1 MKLHRFSWICMCIG
15 GSSGITNTIES
26 VNKGEWNLKYA
37 DYKINT
43 YKTEWNGLLT
53 QLICQKNEWGLQ
65 SAINFDYIFMRPVSK
80 TDQRNTTGKRDVGW

>member
-1 MKLHRFSWICMCIG
+1 MCIG
-15 GSSGITNTIES
+15 GSSGITSTIES

-53 QLICQKNEWGLQ
+53 QLICQKNE
-65 SAINFDYIFMRPVSK
+65 
-80 TDQRNTTGKRDVGW
+80 